1 MARKPKQKK
10 ETKKQKDEVVEVA
23 SESTSNEPNVK
34 EELNLG
40 EKVKAELD
48 SIKEEY
54 ERLNALNQPNSN

>member
-1 MARKPKQKK
+1 MTRKPKQKK
-10 ETKKQKDEVVEVA
+10 ETKKQKEEAAEVA

-54 ERLNALNQPNSN
+54 EKLKINR